1 MSQAEN
7 KRTQA
12 ALPTV
17 DGRTARGRRT
27 REAVVEA
34 VIALLNEGD
43 VRPTAARVAE
53 RAGVSLRSVFQH
65 FADLEDLFA
74 TVADR
79 QFAVFQGIPALPEA
93 TEPLEQRIEGFI
105 ERRTLVLER
114 ITPVRRAAVLQ
125 APFSAVVRERLDR
138 VRRAGIGEVERV
150 FATELS
156 ALREPLRAEL
166 VAALHAS
173 TAWTN
178 WENLRAEQGLSVDD
192 ARRSYGRIL
201 RALLNEVAALAA
213 DAAEPESAEA

>member
-7 KRTQA
+7 TRTA
-12 ALPTV
+12 TALPTV

-34 VIALLNEGD
+34 VIVLLNEGD

-79 QFAVFQGIPALPEA
+79 QFAVFQGIPPLPEA
-93 TEPLEQRIEGFI
+93 TEPLEQRIEGFV

-114 ITPVRRAAVLQ
+114 IGPVRRAAVLQ
-125 APFSAVVRERLDR
+125 APFSAVVRERLER

-150 FATELS
+150 FAAEL
-156 ALREPLRAEL
+156 AVLQEPLRAEL

-178 WENLRAEQGLSVDD
+178 WENLRSEQGLSVDA
-192 ARRSYGRIL
+192 ARRCYVRML
-201 RALLNEVAALAA
+201 RALLNEVASLAGEKVDPA
-213 DAAEPESAEA
+213 SAEA